1 MTPRILRLKNDRREV
16 AGLSQ
21 WIDRF
26 AAEFGLVATRRAD
39 IQVALEEVA
48 LNVITYGYGEGGV
61 ANEFS
66 VSLEADSDF
75 ITAVVEDEAP
85 AFDPTG
91 RAEADISLP
100 PDQRPIGGLGIHLV
114 RHLVESMHH
123 ERRGSR
129 NVLTLRFS
137 RHGSRGAS
145 AAEVT

>member
-1 MTPRILRLKNDRREV
+1 MKPRFFRLKNDRHEV
-16 AGLSQ
+16 AGLSKWVDQ
-21 WIDRF
+21 IS
-26 AAEFGLVATRRAD
+26 AEIGLIATVRGEL
-39 IQVALEEVA
+39 QVALEEVA
-48 LNVITYGYGEGGV
+48 LNVITHGYGEGGV
-61 ANEFS
+61 VKEFS
-66 VSLEADSDF
+66 ISLEGDSNF

-91 RAEADISLP
+91 RAEADITLP